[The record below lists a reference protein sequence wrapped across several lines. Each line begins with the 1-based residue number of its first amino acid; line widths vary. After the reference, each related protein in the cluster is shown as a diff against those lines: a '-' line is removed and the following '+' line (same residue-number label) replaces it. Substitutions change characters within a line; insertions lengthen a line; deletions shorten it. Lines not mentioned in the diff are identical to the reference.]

1 MSGELQSRIL
11 CGYVTVKAGA
21 VQRDGKSNVQFSDGS
36 SEEDI
41 DVIVCATGY
50 DYQSVQSQLGQLFFF
65 YNTRYKEHSLSYRKV
80 GCYM

>member
-21 VQRDGKSNVQFSDGS
+21 VNVTETNVQFSDGS

-65 YNTRYKEHSLSYRKV
+65 IIPAIKNTV
-80 GCYM
+80 